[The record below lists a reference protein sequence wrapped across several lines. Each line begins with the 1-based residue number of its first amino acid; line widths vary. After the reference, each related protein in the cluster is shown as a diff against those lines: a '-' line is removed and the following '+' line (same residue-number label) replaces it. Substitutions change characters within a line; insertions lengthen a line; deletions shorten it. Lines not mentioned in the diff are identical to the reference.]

1 MQQYNSGPVPGPMHP
16 LDDFGTPGVARPPG
30 FREGPRSNEHMR
42 PEFNAPRIE
51 IDPSRRRMR
60 SAESVID
67 PFDIA
72 DIVRAY
78 APTRGDPRKGNIDNE
93 IDFNWKRFETY
104 GKKDFAE
111 QRAYHDQG
119 WREVMHESFPGR
131 FAAPGTKGPVIVKD
145 MILMERPMRLTVQ
158 ARNEEILA
166 ANRAMRVNQTNMAL
180 TPEGQAPRMVITD
193 RTTREPISIPDE

>member
-1 MQQYNSGPVPGPMHP
+1 MERNP
-16 LDDFGTPGVARPPG
+16 DDFGTPGVLPQTG
-30 FREGPRSNEHMR
+30 FREGPRSEEVSQMR

-60 SAESVID
+60 TSEAVID
-67 PFDIA
+67 PFDIS
-72 DIVRAY
+72 DIMRAY
-78 APTRGDPRKGNIDNE
+78 APTRGDPKRGNIDRE
-93 IDFNWKRFETY
+93 IDFNWKRYETY

-131 FAAPGTKGPVIVKD
+131 FAPPGAKGPIVVKD

-166 ANRAMRVNQTNMAL
+166 ANRAMRVNQTNMAM

-193 RTTREPISIPDE
+193 RTSREPIPIPDE

>member
-1 MQQYNSGPVPGPMHP
+1 MLERYSAPMDP
-16 LDDFGTPGVARPPG
+16 LDDFGTPGVKPNGG
-30 FREGPRSNEHMR
+30 FREGPRSEHLR
-42 PEFNAPRIE
+42 PEFQPQRI
-51 IDPSRRRMR
+51 M
-60 SAESVID
+60 ID

-72 DIVRAY
+72 DIMRAY
-78 APTRGDPRKGNIDNE
+78 APTRGDPRRGNIDNE

-104 GKKDFAE
+104 GRKDFAE

-119 WREVMHESFPGR
+119 WCEVLHESFPGR
-131 FAAPGTKGPVIVKD
+131 FAPPGAKGPVIVKD
-145 MILMERPMRLTVQ
+145 MILMERPMRLTVE

-193 RTTREPISIPDE
+193 RTTREPIPIPDE